1 MFIVKQL
8 YDLQLLDW
16 DIQDRE
22 QSIAE
27 VRARLADD
35 SKRIAAKQR
44 VDRITARLTEL
55 SQSHPDAQ
63 QSDMVR
69 PLPQCR

>member
-1 MFIVKQL
+1 MFNVKQL

-35 SKRIAAKQR
+35 SKRIAVKQR
-44 VDRITARLTEL
+44 VAA
-55 SQSHPDAQ
+55 SQRD
-63 QSDMVR
+63 
-69 PLPQCR
+69 